1 MKSYTQ
7 KHQLR
12 DMPYAKKLVLI
23 CIFPLSLILKI
34 AQYTVLPPKFFYDS
48 NHIKNIMQTGNLTFI
63 ESDSY
68 NNSALLFN
76 AINFLNLNTLVEWS
90 IAIAFIADIYL
101 FFFLI
106 NKKIESIK
114 DTIIVFCFL
123 GLLNIYVFNL
133 SKDIIQFSIF
143 ALIGLLIQSKKIKL
157 STKIILISLVFIA
170 ESILYRSYYILTAA
184 FLIIIAVCFPKLEKW
199 FISNTGVFKKIL
211 LILLSLFAF
220 LFVFLK
226 ISQYVKP
233 EEYQELME
241 VRNKLTA
248 GRVGDADSNTVIVN
262 LIQDNGNH
270 FLYLINYFING
281 FRILFPIELLP
292 KGLYYYPFFI
302 FQIICSIGIIKCLLK
317 YKDLDKNMKLTLY
330 VTLAYIIVAILF
342 EPDFGSFVRHE
353 AATFS
358 ILFMLLTYN
367 SRTERNK
374 NDT

>member
-1 MKSYTQ
+1 MKNYTQ
-7 KHQLR
+7 RYPLH
-12 DMPYAKKLVLI
+12 DIPYAKKLVLI

-48 NHIKNIMQTGNLTFI
+48 NHIKDIMQTGNLTFI
-63 ESDSY
+63 EANSY

-106 NKKIESIK
+106 NKKIETIK

-123 GLLNIYVFNL
+123 GLLNIFVFNL

-143 ALIGLLIQSKKIKL
+143 ALVGLLIQSKKIKL
-157 STKIILISLVFIA
+157 STKIIFISLVFIA
-170 ESILYRSYYILTAA
+170 ESVLYRSYYILTAA

-211 LILLSLFAF
+211 LILLSF
-220 LFVFLK
+220 FVFLF
-226 ISQYVKP
+226 IFLSLCQYIKP

-248 GRVGDADSNTVIVN
+248 RRVGSTDANTLIVN
-262 LIQDNGNH
+262 LIQDNDDN
-270 FLYLINYFING
+270 FLYIINYFING

-317 YKDLDKNMKLTLY
+317 YKDLDESVKLALY
-330 VTLAYIIVAILF
+330 VMLAYVIVAILF

-353 AATFS
+353 AATFP
-358 ILFMLLTYN
+358 ILYYLIVDMKK
-367 SRTERNK
+367 RK
-374 NDT
+374 V